1 MQPRT
6 VTSPCKC
13 RVGNN
18 VVIGQDGKK
27 IHYREVIIVLVMS
40 KKCET
45 VDAYAEIYDDCC
57 IPDTQGILDRCAEIA
72 LPVLLKRQT
81 KQKDSA

>member
-1 MQPRT
+1 M
-6 VTSPCKC
+6 
-13 RVGNN
+13 
-18 VVIGQDGKK
+18 
-27 IHYREVIIVLVMS
+27 LVMS